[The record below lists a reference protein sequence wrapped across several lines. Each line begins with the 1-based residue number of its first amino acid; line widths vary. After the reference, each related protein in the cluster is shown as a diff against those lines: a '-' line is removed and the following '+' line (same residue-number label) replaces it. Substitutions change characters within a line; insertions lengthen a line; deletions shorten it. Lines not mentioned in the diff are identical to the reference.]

1 MKDESEEPETSI
13 EDDNEDHPSVDKGW
27 AWIVMI
33 GALTIN
39 IIYDGCSYSF
49 GIFFTHLL
57 TYFGDS
63 KSNTAWIGSLF
74 FSIPLLC
81 GPIASLLSSKYGYR
95 KTSMLGGFIASLGFC
110 VGAFSNSIL
119 FLCITYG
126 IIAGFGMSLPYFNS
140 IVVEAV
146 YFRKRR
152 ALATGIA
159 ESGAGIG
166 TVIFAPLT
174 NYLIAIYGW
183 RGAMLIIGGLVANI
197 IVCGALFRPLI
208 HRDKTV
214 AVEAKC
220 DKSDTKHTARNE
232 NDTLDDHYFMELVP
246 TDKEMLHKD
255 EPLRDRHSDLNAS
268 PSRGPDVMNEHYKSG
283 ACSEMDGSDLQTD
296 FLFPKHSSKEN
307 NTLDQTDKPSI
318 FHSMV
323 ELHENVSVSSNTS
336 KVKDQAKGNVCAY
349 FVFKYVANVFILTNR
364 GFILFSISNFI
375 MYFWYDVPYVFIVD
389 KAITMNITDTSATF
403 LVSIIGIVH
412 TIGNIV
418 YGILGDRQK
427 ISKSILY
434 GISIINCGISIG
446 LIPLFSSYEALA
458 ILSGLFGLFS
468 AANEA
473 MCSIILI
480 DVVGLKNLN
489 QAYGVIMMLQGIA
502 NLIGPPFAGKQFT
515 HW

>member
-1 MKDESEEPETSI
+1 
-13 EDDNEDHPSVDKGW
+13 
-27 AWIVMI
+27 
-33 GALTIN
+33 
-39 IIYDGCSYSF
+39 
-49 GIFFTHLL
+49 
-57 TYFGDS
+57 
-63 KSNTAWIGSLF
+63 
-74 FSIPLLC
+74 
-81 GPIASLLSSKYGYR
+81 
-95 KTSMLGGFIASLGFC
+95 
-110 VGAFSNSIL
+110 
-119 FLCITYG
+119 
-126 IIAGFGMSLPYFNS
+126 
-140 IVVEAV
+140 
-146 YFRKRR
+146 
-152 ALATGIA
+152 
-159 ESGAGIG
+159 
-166 TVIFAPLT
+166 
-174 NYLIAIYGW
+174 
-183 RGAMLIIGGLVANI
+183 MLIIGGLVANI
-197 IVCGALFRPLI
+197 IVCGALFRPLL
-208 HRDKTV
+208 HKEKTV
-214 AVEAKC
+214 TVEAKC
-220 DKSDTKHTARNE
+220 DKSDAKHNARNE

-255 EPLRDRHSDLNAS
+255 EPLRDRHSDLNVS
-268 PSRGPDVMNEHYKSG
+268 PNRGPDVMNEHFKSG

-296 FLFPKHSSKEN
+296 FLFPKQSSKEN

-336 KVKDQAKGNVCAY
+336 KLKDHAKGNVCAY

-434 GISIINCGISIG
+434 GISIICCGLSIG
-446 LIPLFSSYEALA
+446 VVPLFTSYGSLV

-489 QAYGVIMMLQGIA
+489 QAYGIIMMLQGIA
-502 NLIGPPFAGKQFT
+502 NLIGPPFAGK
-515 HW
+515 